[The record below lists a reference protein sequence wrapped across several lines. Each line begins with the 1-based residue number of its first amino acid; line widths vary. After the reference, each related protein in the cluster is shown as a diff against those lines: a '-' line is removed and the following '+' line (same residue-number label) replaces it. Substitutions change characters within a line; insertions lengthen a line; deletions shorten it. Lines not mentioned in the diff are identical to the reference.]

1 MASRVRA
8 IADSPTRVAAL
19 RVKAKTMRAVPWR
32 MRYGK
37 SGRAF
42 PTWTGGMRRLLQR
55 SDGLCDTCHMA
66 RGPKSPQRKK
76 ALSYARDRRNAYGG
90 NDKAARKAIPARKAG
105 ENRRARRKAG
115 HALAGIARLDAP
127 VADMVESALRH
138 DLERVGG
145 WTKAADMPLGDHV
158 ANRKTR
164 TDRHLVGRGFPVP
177 RRRPGPSLG
186 ASGQAREPLE
196 RRCNWAPA
204 FAGVRLFL
212 RRQGA
217 LDTDPK
223 CRSTRG

>member
-1 MASRVRA
+1 
-8 IADSPTRVAAL
+8 
-19 RVKAKTMRAVPWR
+19 
-32 MRYGK
+32 
-37 SGRAF
+37 
-42 PTWTGGMRRLLQR
+42 MRRLLQR

-158 ANRKTR
+158 ANRK
-164 TDRHLVGRGFPVP
+164 
-177 RRRPGPSLG
+177 
-186 ASGQAREPLE
+186 ARAE
-196 RRCNWAPA
+196 RRNGSNARARAEAGRQRSAPD
-204 FAGVRLFL
+204 FNGMISVGSDIRFPPE
-212 RRQGA
+212 
-217 LDTDPK
+217 D
-223 CRSTRG
+223 